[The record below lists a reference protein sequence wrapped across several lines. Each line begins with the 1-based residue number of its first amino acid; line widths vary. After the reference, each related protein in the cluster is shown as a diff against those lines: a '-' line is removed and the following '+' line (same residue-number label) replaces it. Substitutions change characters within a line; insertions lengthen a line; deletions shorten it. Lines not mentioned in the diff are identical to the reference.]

1 MFHWTLSKL
10 IGCSGLPGRC
20 LDKLVA
26 VVEYPFR
33 AGYANIRGYL
43 RYGWKFQDDLGE
55 SGLAVLAL
63 CIDNKWNL
71 LGWADSNNMK
81 NGLREDLLKKLD
93 KPRSSYGRDLCFGYP

>member
-1 MFHWTLSKL
+1 M
-10 IGCSGLPGRC
+10 
-20 LDKLVA
+20 DKLVA

-33 AGYANIRGYL
+33 AGYANIRDISVRL
-43 RYGWKFQDDLGE
+43 KFQDDLGE

-81 NGLREDLLKKLD
+81 NGYVRPAEKA
-93 KPRSSYGRDLCFGYP
+93 